1 MCICFELPKPTAT
14 DKALE
19 AAKMAI
25 EEQLDA
31 LEAVESGL
39 ERAKMA
45 IEEQLYALEAVESG
59 LERALAAI
67 QEACPHTEAWAACDA
82 TGEAGICP
90 ICGVDV
96 FPPPAAADKGN
107 PT

>member
-25 EEQLDA
+25 EEQLD
-31 LEAVESGL
+31 
-39 ERAKMA
+39 
-45 IEEQLYALEAVESG
+45 ALEAVESG